1 MGMTAK
7 RGYEMTKTVEI
18 LLEILTLG
26 TLDSSTAESKITGY
40 EVEVPGMV
48 RREFRV

>member
-7 RGYEMTKTVEI
+7 SGYAMTKKLES
-18 LLEILTLG
+18 LLEILTVG
-26 TLDSSTAESKITGY
+26 TLDSNKAESKITGY
-40 EVEVPGMV
+40 EVEIPGMV

>member
-7 RGYEMTKTVEI
+7 SGYAMTKKLES
-18 LLEILTLG
+18 LMEILTVGALA
-26 TLDSSTAESKITGY
+26 STKVKSKITGY
-40 EVEVPGMV
+40 EVEVPSMV

>member
-7 RGYEMTKTVEI
+7 SGYAMTKKLEI

-26 TLDSSTAESKITGY
+26 TLDSRTAESKITGY